1 MGLDMY
7 LTKKV
12 EVYKKVTRFQWLVT
26 GKQELEEGVEQS
38 KFFIED
44 NNERIEIPANCI
56 SFNIDEVY
64 WRKANAI
71 HNWFVTNVQNGEDDC
86 APYPLYEDKLIELRD
101 ICKSIMDEEKK
112 HGTDRA
118 IELGKELLPT
128 SDGFF
133 FGDTSYDD
141 YYFDTVEE
149 TYNEI
154 VRIIKTDEVAPGKG
168 YYTDI
173 FYEYRSSW

>member
-12 EVYKKVTRFQWLVT
+12 EVYKKAGRFHSLVSGAT
-26 GKQELEEGVEQS
+26 ELEEGVEQA

-44 NNERIEIPANCI
+44 NNERIEISSNCI
-56 SFNIDEVY
+56 SFGIDEIY

-71 HNWFVTNVQNGEDDC
+71 HSWFVTHVQNGNDDC

-101 ICKSIMDEEKK
+101 VCKSIIEEEKE
-112 HGTDRA
+112 HGRDRA

-149 TYNEI
+149 TYDEI